1 MPHKIEIP
9 DTTYSDLEAMLAQRG
24 GGNVADFVNST
35 LQKRLF
41 FETVAQVQ
49 QQNQDTSPEEL
60 QQAIDEAISAV
71 RADRSSEQEETPDA
85 DRS

>member
-9 DTTYSDLEAMLAQRG
+9 DATYSDVEAMLAQRG

-41 FETVAQVQ
+41 FETVAKIQ
-49 QQNQDTSPEEL
+49 QQNQDASPEEL
-60 QQAIDEAISAV
+60 QQAIDDAVTAV
-71 RADRSSEQEETPDA
+71 RTDRSAEQEENPGADRS
-85 DRS
+85 

>member
-9 DTTYSDLEAMLAQRG
+9 DVTYNDVQAMLAQRG
-24 GGNVADFVNST
+24 GGDVADFVNRT

-41 FETVAQVQ
+41 FETVAKVQ
-49 QQNQDTSPEEL
+49 QQNQDASPEDL
-60 QQAIDEAISAV
+60 QQAIDDAVTAV
-71 RADRSSEQEETPDA
+71 RADRSAEQEETPGA